1 MRWILSPGPEIVVT
15 GANGFVGTAL
25 VQNLRAKEYR
35 VIAIGRKAVKGLDRT
50 IEDYGQLTRRPGE
63 RLVHLAQ
70 SHILGGSAK
79 NARNLCNAAVQ
90 TTEKLVQEYGS
101 EMVYVSSATVYGD
114 QYTEPVDETAI
125 LAGTG
130 IYNEMKIACENIVMA
145 ADGCVVR
152 LANTVGFGM
161 SSATLPA
168 EIAAQLNFGRS
179 GDSSPIEVKRLDP
192 ARDWIDVRD
201 AAAGLTSLTIEAVG
215 GIYNLGSGR
224 AVTVRCIA
232 GIMAELAEQASRPI
246 AAATEVATSSSHS
259 YLCLDTLKI
268 RANTGWTTEHNL
280 EATLK
285 NYLQCEG
292 IVNAC
297 AG

>member
-25 VQNLRAKEYR
+25 VQRLRAEECR
-35 VIAIGRKAVKGLDRT
+35 VIAIGRKAVRGLDRT
-50 IEDYGQLTRRPGE
+50 IEDYGQLTRRSGE

-70 SHILGGSAK
+70 SNILDGSAE
-79 NARNLCNAAVQ
+79 NARYLCDAAVQ
-90 TTEKLVQEYGS
+90 TTEKLAQTYGS
-101 EMVYVSSATVYGD
+101 AMVYVSSATVYGD
-114 QYTEPVDETAI
+114 HYAEPVDETAI

-130 IYNEMKIACENIVMA
+130 IYNEMKIACENAVIA
-145 ADGCVVR
+145 ADGCVAR

-179 GDSSPIEVKRLDP
+179 GDSSPIKVKRLDP

-201 AAAGLTSLTIEAVG
+201 AAAGLASLSIEAVG

-232 GIMAELAEQASRPI
+232 GIMAELAGQASRPI
-246 AAATEVATSSSHS
+246 AAATEVTTSSSHS

-268 RANTGWTTEHNL
+268 RATTGWTREHNL
-280 EATLK
+280 EASLK
-285 NYLQCEG
+285 NYLQREG
-292 IVNAC
+292 IVDVC